1 MSNQII
7 KEKIQQA
14 VDILNEKNIDMW
26 ITFVRETKVT
36 KDPMID
42 MIVGEHSTWQSA
54 FIINKDGDTAA
65 IVGNI
70 EEENIVKTVLYKKV
84 IGYLKSVKEPLIE
97 YLNEKNPS
105 KIAINYSKNS
115 VLSDGLTYGMY
126 LLLNDYLEGTKFKN
140 SVVSAEEIISAL
152 RGRKSASEL
161 SIMKEAIDET
171 LKIFDAVTKFIKPG
185 LSEKDVAEYVKKL
198 MRENGF
204 QPAWDEET
212 CPAVFTG
219 PNPSSAHS
227 GPTDRKIEIGHMI
240 NMDFGIKYKGY
251 CSDLQRTWY
260 VLRDGETKAPS
271 EVQKG
276 FEVIRDA
283 IQMVA
288 DAIKPGVAGVEMD
301 DIARNYITS
310 QGYPEYPHGL
320 GHQVGR
326 EVHDGGA
333 GLFPRWERYGNTP
346 YLKLEE
352 GQVFTI
358 EPRLP
363 VEGYGVSTIE
373 EEVVITKNGCEFLSS
388 PQKELILIKNN

>member
-14 VDILNEKNIDMW
+14 IEILNEKNIDMW
-26 ITFVRETKVT
+26 MTFVRETKVT

-54 FIINKDGDTAA
+54 FIINRDGETAA
-65 IVGNI
+65 IVGSI
-70 EEENIVKTVLYKKV
+70 EEENIVKTGLYQKV
-84 IGYLKSVKEPLIE
+84 IGYVKSVKEPLLE
-97 YLNEKNPS
+97 YLNGKNPKS
-105 KIAINYSKNS
+105 IAINYSKNS

-126 LLLNDYLEGTKFKN
+126 LLLNDYLDGTEFKN
-140 SVVSAEEIISAL
+140 RLVSAEEIISAL
-152 RGRKSASEL
+152 RGRKSDSEL
-161 SIMKEAIDET
+161 SIMKEAITET

-185 LSEKDVAEYVKKL
+185 LTEKDVAEYVKKL
-198 MRENGF
+198 MKEKGF

-219 PNPSSAHS
+219 PNPASAHS
-227 GPTDRKIEIGHMI
+227 GPTDRKIEKGHLV

-260 VLRDGETKAPS
+260 VLRDGETKAPA

-283 IQMVA
+283 IQKVS
-288 DAIKPGVAGVEMD
+288 DAIKPGVTGVEMD
-301 DIARNYITS
+301 DIARNYITDK
-310 QGYPEYPHGL
+310 GYPEYPHGL

-346 YLKLEE
+346 FMKLEE
-352 GQVFTI
+352 RQVFTI

-373 EEVVITKNGCEFLSS
+373 EEVVITKDGCEFLSP
-388 PQKELILIKNN
+388 PQKELILIK

>member
-14 VDILNEKNIDMW
+14 IEILKEKNIDMW

-54 FIINKDGDTAA
+54 FIINRDGETAA
-65 IVGNI
+65 IVGSI
-70 EEENIVKTVLYKKV
+70 EEENIVKTGLYQKV
-84 IGYLKSVKEPLIE
+84 IGYVKSVKEPLLE
-97 YLNEKNPS
+97 YINEKKPS
-105 KIAINYSKNS
+105 NIAINYSKNS

-126 LLLNDYLEGTKFKN
+126 LLLNDYLEGTEFKN
-140 SVVSAEEIISAL
+140 ILVSAEEIVSAL
-152 RGRKSASEL
+152 RGRKSDSEL
-161 SIMKEAIDET
+161 TIMKEAISET

-185 LSEKDVAEYVKKL
+185 ITEKDVADYVKKI
-198 MRENGF
+198 MKEKGF

-219 PNPSSAHS
+219 PNPASAHS
-227 GPTDRKIEIGHMI
+227 GPTDRKIEKGHLV

-260 VLRDGETKAPS
+260 VLRDGETKAPA

-283 IQMVA
+283 IQLVA
-288 DAIKPGVAGVEMD
+288 DAIKPGVTGVEMD
-301 DIARNYITS
+301 DIARNYITE

-346 YLKLEE
+346 YMKLEE
-352 GQVFTI
+352 RQVFTI

-373 EEVVITKNGCEFLSS
+373 EEVVITKDGCEFLSP
-388 PQKELILIKNN
+388 PQKELILIR

>member
-7 KEKIQQA
+7 KEKINQA
-14 VDILNEKNIDMW
+14 IEILNEKNIDMW

-54 FIINKDGDTAA
+54 FIINRDGETAA
-65 IVGNI
+65 IVGSI
-70 EEENIVKTVLYKKV
+70 EEENIVKTGFYQKV
-84 IGYLKSVKEPLIE
+84 IGYVKSVKEPLIE
-97 YLNEKNPS
+97 YLNNKKPS
-105 KIAINYSKNS
+105 SIAINYSKNS

-126 LLLNDYLEGTKFKN
+126 LLLNDYLEGTEFKDN
-140 SVVSAEEIISAL
+140 LVSAEEIISAL
-152 RGRKSASEL
+152 RGRKSDSEL
-161 SIMKEAIDET
+161 AIMKEAIDET

-185 LSEKDVAEYVKKL
+185 LTEKDVAEYVKKL
-198 MRENGF
+198 MREKGF

-219 PNPSSAHS
+219 PNPAGAHS
-227 GPTDRKIEIGHMI
+227 GPTDRKIEKGHLV

-260 VLRDGETKAPS
+260 VLRDGETKAPA

-283 IQMVA
+283 IQKVA
-288 DAIKPGVAGVEMD
+288 DAIKPGVTGVEMD
-301 DIARNYITS
+301 DIARNYITQ

-352 GQVFTI
+352 RQVFTI

-373 EEVVITKNGCEFLSS
+373 EEVVITKDGCEFLSP
-388 PQKELILIKNN
+388 PQKELILIR

>member
-7 KEKIQQA
+7 KEKIHQA
-14 VDILNEKNIDMW
+14 VEILKEKNIDMW

-54 FIINKDGDTAA
+54 FIINRDGETAA
-65 IVGNI
+65 IVGSI
-70 EEENIVKTVLYKKV
+70 EEENIIKTGLYQKV
-84 IGYLKSVKEPLIE
+84 IGYVKSVKEPLIE
-97 YLNEKNPS
+97 YLNNKKPS
-105 KIAINYSKNS
+105 GIAINYSKNS

-126 LLLNDYLEGTKFKN
+126 LLLNDYLAGTEFKDN
-140 SVVSAEEIISAL
+140 LVSAEEIISAL
-152 RGRKSASEL
+152 RGRKSDSEL

-185 LSEKDVAEYVKKL
+185 ITEKDVAEYVKKL
-198 MRENGF
+198 MREKGF
-204 QPAWDEET
+204 LPAWDEET

-219 PNPSSAHS
+219 PNPAGAHS
-227 GPTDRKIEIGHMI
+227 GPTDRKIEKGHLV

-260 VLRDGETKAPS
+260 VLRDGETKAPA

-283 IQMVA
+283 IQKVA
-288 DAIKPGVAGVEMD
+288 DAIKPGVTGVEMD
-301 DIARNYITS
+301 DIARNYITQ

-352 GQVFTI
+352 RQVFTI

-373 EEVVITKNGCEFLSS
+373 EEVVITKDGCEFLSP
-388 PQKELILIKNN
+388 PQKELILIR